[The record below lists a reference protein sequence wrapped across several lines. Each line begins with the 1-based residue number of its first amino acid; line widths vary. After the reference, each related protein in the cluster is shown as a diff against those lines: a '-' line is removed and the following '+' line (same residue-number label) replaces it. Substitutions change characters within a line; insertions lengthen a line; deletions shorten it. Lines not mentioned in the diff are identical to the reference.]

1 MIEIGFC
8 CTRRGGGGGGATNGV
23 VRVVIK
29 DSAFVPLGSKK
40 CGRFI
45 EFWEERDWG
54 RHYMGDLGLRKDYVG
69 VIRSG
74 DIYIITKKEKR
85 YI

>member
-1 MIEIGFC
+1 M
-8 CTRRGGGGGGATNGV
+8 
-23 VRVVIK
+23 RVVIK

-40 CGRFI
+40 RGGVI

-54 RHYMGDLGLRKDYVG
+54 RHYMDLGLRKDYVG

-74 DIYIITKKEKR
+74 DIYNYEEGKRGIKKKERKEITNNSR
-85 YI
+85 NPRII